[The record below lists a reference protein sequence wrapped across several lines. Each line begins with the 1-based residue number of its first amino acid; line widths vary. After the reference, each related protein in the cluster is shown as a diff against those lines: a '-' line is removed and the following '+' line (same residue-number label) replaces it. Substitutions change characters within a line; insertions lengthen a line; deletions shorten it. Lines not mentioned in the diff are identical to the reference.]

1 MLYVRECITDTRNN
15 SRNKFLIEVGDNM
28 KKILLSLI
36 LFVMIICLVLSTK
49 VYAAG
54 SIADDGDSFI
64 QLGKEK
70 YNENKPIDEGE
81 LQNTSEEIYNLL
93 FTIAV
98 VLAFGV
104 GLVIGIQFITGS
116 VDEKAK
122 IKETLVPYIIGC
134 IVIFSAFTIWKIV
147 IEVGNS
153 MEGQSGTSSNNTA
166 MIMEDKNLK
175 ENNMFLTFS

>member
-1 MLYVRECITDTRNN
+1 
-15 SRNKFLIEVGDNM
+15 M
-28 KKILLSLI
+28 KRIVLSLI
-36 LFVMIICLVLSTK
+36 LFIMIICICFPNK
-49 VYAAG
+49 AYAAG

-70 YNENKPIDEGE
+70 YNENKPLDEGA
-81 LQNTSEEIYNLL
+81 LKNTSGEIYNLL

-122 IKETLVPYIIGC
+122 IKETLVPYVVGC

-147 IEVGNS
+147 IEVGNT
-153 MEGQSGTSSNNTA
+153 MEGQSGTSGNTNNTA
-166 MIMEDKNLK
+166 MIDSEKLK